1 MLTLRPTGPDDLPL
15 LAALEMGPDT
25 AVWLSE
31 TGVDWHRRAL
41 DDPDQE
47 HLTAEEEGRPAGFCV
62 LAGLRD
68 GKGAIEIRRLV
79 LRPALRGEG
88 RGRALL
94 RTVVARA
101 YGEHAAQRVW
111 LDVKPHNLRA
121 RTLYES
127 EDFEHTDTVAEAVVE
142 ADGSLCDLLI
152 MTHRRPD

>member
-1 MLTLRPTGPDDLPL
+1 MLTLRPTSPDDLPL

-31 TGVDWHRRAL
+31 TGVEWHRRAL

-47 HLTAEEEGRPAGFCV
+47 HLTAEEDGTPAGFCV

-68 GKGAIEIRRLV
+68 GGGAVEVRRLV

-88 RGRALL
+88 RGRELL
-94 RTVVARA
+94 RASVARA
-101 YGEHAAQRVW
+101 YREHRAQRVW

-127 EDFEHTDTVAEAVVE
+127 EDFEHTETVPGAMVE
-142 ADGSLCDLLI
+142 TDGSPCDLLI
-152 MTHRRPD
+152 MTHRRP